1 MNSTKNIKGKTLL
14 SVILCFI
21 LIAGCTKK
29 EYIEIDVAPQLE
41 IMVKDLSDNT
51 IAGATVNLYS
61 SEEDFDLKNN
71 EVQTKTTD
79 DNGKAL
85 FKDLSEDIYY
95 FYVEKGELNN
105 YFEVV
110 TFASPLKKNEIKTI
124 TCIIR

>member
-1 MNSTKNIKGKTLL
+1 MTSMGNIKNKILL
-14 SVILCFI
+14 TIMLSIML
-21 LIAGCTKK
+21 LAGCTEK

-41 IMVKDLSDNT
+41 IMVKDLSDNI
-51 IAGATVNLYS
+51 IAGATINLYS
-61 SEEDFDLKNN
+61 SEEDFDLKKN

-79 DNGKAL
+79 DSGKAL

-95 FYVEKGELNN
+95 FYAEKGELNN
-105 YFEVV
+105 YYEVV